1 MRKFKPLCI
10 LNEDQN
16 FAGININ
23 DLMYISVIC
32 LSFVYP
38 AIFMNKLFYTLPF
51 VVLIFLVVAA
61 IRQNHRRHFIRDAI
75 NYFSS
80 ERVVNVTDYN
90 RKNRD
95 R

>member
-1 MRKFKPLCI
+1 MRKFKPSRI

-61 IRQNHRRHFIRDAI
+61 IRQNHRRHFIRDVFA
-75 NYFSS
+75 YFSS
-80 ERVVNVTDYN
+80 ERLVDVANYR
-90 RKNRD
+90 RKNRN